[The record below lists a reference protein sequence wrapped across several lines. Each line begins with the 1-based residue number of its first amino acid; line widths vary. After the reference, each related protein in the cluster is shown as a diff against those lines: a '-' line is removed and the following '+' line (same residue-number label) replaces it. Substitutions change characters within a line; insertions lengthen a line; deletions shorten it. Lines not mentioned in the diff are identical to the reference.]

1 LAAIGSGI
9 EPFLTV
15 GPRWLAGWCQ
25 G

>member
-15 GPRWLAGWCQ
+15 GPRWLAGWCE